1 MSNDNMSLQGT
12 ISNDSHRLTGTIDT
26 ARGSLSGSLAAGESL
41 SGSLAVSMLQG
52 KSAYEVAVANG
63 FEGTEE
69 EWLASLKGEK
79 GDQGQQGIQGIQGI
93 QGQKGQKGDKGDK
106 GDKGQ
111 QGIQGERGQKG
122 DQGIQGI
129 QGIQGVQGEQGIQ
142 GQKGDTGEKGE
153 KGDAATV
160 VVGSVV
166 PGSEVSVTN
175 SGTQHAAIL
184 DFVLPEGGV
193 PATEEIA
200 GIVKLYDN
208 TGENTDGG
216 MTQRAVT
223 HAIDDSASSIS
234 AEDLVAIL
242 V

>member
-12 ISNDSHRLTGTIDT
+12 INNNSHRLTGTIDT
-26 ARGSLSGSLAAGESL
+26 AGGSLSGSLAAGEFL

-79 GDQGQQGIQGIQGI
+79 GDQGQQGIQG
-93 QGQKGQKGDKGDK
+93 
-106 GDKGQ
+106 
-111 QGIQGERGQKG
+111 
-122 DQGIQGI
+122 
-129 QGIQGVQGEQGIQ
+129 
-142 GQKGDTGEKGE
+142 QKGDTGEKGE

-166 PGSEVSVTN
+166 SGSEVSVTN